1 MSNARVEYSLK
12 LLTVFSVGLAWLATG
27 SLSAQTLGQPPVQ
40 ACKPGDFTVVGYPS
54 EFGPK
59 AGANFPVLIDSKFE
73 GEFLTTE
80 KIWVPVI
87 RTAVDKWNGI
97 GGSDWSFTIEGFG
110 GADGGDGK
118 TTIAAC
124 GFTFTCPGEV
134 PEPPGGEVPPGIPG
148 TVAPQ
153 SIIAVTLIFGDDS
166 LSDRIEDS
174 DIFFNPE
181 LPVWTEPTNAQIDFE
196 SVLLHELGHA
206 LGQGHNDNCV
216 VGPTIME
223 SSFDVGEIRRTLSD
237 SEKEGVQYLYPSSS
251 SQAIRVFESD
261 VPVRFEAVEGEP
273 SPFPQTANI
282 YGTRGGRWRATTSQP
297 WLTVSA
303 ADGKAPWFLG
313 TGVSA
318 VDFIVDT
325 SNLGGGEE
333 GFEYGAVA
341 TFAVDG
347 HDGPATN
354 IEVSV
359 NVSPT
364 APVGVA
370 PFLTRQGIVNGANLL
385 SQSLAPGSLFTLFG
399 ERLSGSTMTAGDFP
413 LPETLDGT
421 QVLINT
427 VEAPLLYVSPTQVNG
442 QVPFGTHLGRGGVIV
457 KTGLGM
463 TSSVP
468 ADFTEAAPEL
478 FLFGENQAI
487 VLNSDFTLNT
497 PDNPAQ
503 QGSKI
508 SVFFTGQGPVDPPV
522 TAGRRAPFE
531 PLSWITDIDEAVA
544 KIGGVDSNV
553 FFIGLAPGFAG
564 LAQADL
570 ELPVG
575 LWRQL
580 PIRLTIKGNQSNIG
594 FVSVAE

>member
-1 MSNARVEYSLK
+1 M
-12 LLTVFSVGLAWLATG
+12 
-27 SLSAQTLGQPPVQ
+27 
-40 ACKPGDFTVVGYPS
+40 VGYPF

-59 AGANFPVLIDSKFE
+59 AGANSPVLIDPKFE

-80 KIWVPVI
+80 DIWVPVI
-87 RTAVDKWNGI
+87 RRGVDKFNGVS
-97 GGSDWSFTIEGFG
+97 GSDWSFRIEGFG
-110 GADGGDGK
+110 ELDSTDGK

-124 GFTFTCPGEV
+124 GFNFPCPGEP
-134 PEPPGGEVPPGIPG
+134 PEPPGGDVPPGIPG

-153 SIIAVTLIFGDDS
+153 PVIAGTLLFGDDT
-166 LSDRIEDS
+166 LKDRIEDA
-174 DIFFNPE
+174 DIVFNPQ
-181 LPVWTEPTNAQIDFE
+181 LPVWPEPSNAQIDFE

-206 LGQGHNDNCV
+206 LGLGHNDNCV

-223 SSFDVGEIRRTLSD
+223 SLVDLGEVKRTLSD
-237 SEKEGVQYLYPSSS
+237 SEKEGVNYLYPSSS
-251 SQAIRVFESD
+251 SQAIRVFASD

-273 SPFPQTANI
+273 SPFPQDLTI
-282 YGTRGGRWRATTSQP
+282 YGTRAERWTTSTSEP
-297 WLTVSA
+297 WLTISPPS
-303 ADGKAPWFLG
+303 DRIRPD
-313 TGVSA
+313 GVSE
-318 VDFIVDT
+318 VEFIVDT

-333 GFEYGAVA
+333 GFEYTALA
-341 TFAVDG
+341 TFAVDD

-370 PFLTRQGIVNGANLL
+370 PVLTRQGIVNGANLL

-399 ERLSGSTMTAGDFP
+399 ERLAGSTITGEDFP

-427 VEAPLLYVSPTQVNG
+427 VPAALLYVSPTQING
-442 QVPFGTHLGRGGVIV
+442 QVPYGTHLGRGGVIV

-468 ADFTEAAPEL
+468 ADFIEAAPEL
-478 FLFGENQAI
+478 FLFGEDQAI
-487 VLNSDFTLNT
+487 ALNSDFTLNT
-497 PDNPAQ
+497 PENPAE

-522 TAGRRAPFE
+522 PAGRPAPSE

-553 FFIGLAPGFAG
+553 FYIGLAPGWAG

-570 ELPVG
+570 EVPVG

-580 PIRLTIKGNQSNIG
+580 PIRLTIKGNQSNMG
-594 FVSVAE
+594 FVSVRE

>member
-12 LLTVFSVGLAWLATG
+12 LLTVFALGFALLASN
-27 SLSAQTLGQPPVQ
+27 SLSAQTLGQPPVE
-40 ACKPGDFTVVGYPS
+40 ACKPGDFTVVGYPF

-59 AGANFPVLIDSKFE
+59 AGANFPVLIDERFE

-80 KIWVPVI
+80 DIWVPVI
-87 RTAVDKWNGI
+87 RTGVDKWNGI
-97 GGSDWSFTIEGFG
+97 AGSDWSFNIEGFG
-110 GADGGDGK
+110 GADSDDGK

-153 SIIAVTLIFGDDS
+153 AIIAVTVIFGDDS
-166 LSDRIEDS
+166 LNDRIADS
-174 DIFFNPE
+174 DIFFNPQ

-206 LGQGHNDNCV
+206 LGLGHNDNCV

-223 SSFDVGEIRRTLSD
+223 SLVDLGEIKRTLSN
-237 SEKEGVQYLYPSSS
+237 SEKEGVKYLYPSSS

-261 VPVRFEAVEGEP
+261 VPVRFEAAEGEP
-273 SPFPQTANI
+273 SPFPQFINI
-282 YGTRGGRWRATTSQP
+282 YGTRGGRWTTSTSEP
-297 WLTVSA
+297 WLTIKEPS
-303 ADGKAPWFLG
+303 DRFPPD
-313 TGVSA
+313 GVSE
-318 VDFIVDT
+318 VGFVVDT

-333 GFEYGAVA
+333 GVEWPAQA
-341 TFAVDG
+341 TFSVDG
-347 HDGPATN
+347 HPGTT
-354 IEVSV
+354 IEVRV
-359 NVSPT
+359 NV
-364 APVGVA
+364 APAPPFGVEPA
-370 PFLTRQGIVNGANLL
+370 LTRQGIVNGANLL

-399 ERLSGSTMTAGDFP
+399 ERLAGSTITAEDFP
-413 LPETLDGT
+413 LPETLGGT

-427 VEAPLLYVSPTQVNG
+427 VPAPLLYVSPTQING
-442 QVPFGTHLGRGGVIV
+442 QVPFGIHLGRGGVIV

-468 ADFTEAAPEL
+468 ADFIEAAPEL
-478 FLFGENQAI
+478 FLFGEDQAI

-497 PDNPAQ
+497 PENPAA

-522 TAGRRAPFE
+522 AAGRRAPFE
-531 PLSWITDIDEAVA
+531 PLSWITMIDEAVA

-580 PIRLTIKGNQSNIG
+580 PIRLTIKGKESNMG
-594 FVSVAE
+594 FVSVKE

>member
-12 LLTVFSVGLAWLATG
+12 LLTVFALGFALLASN
-27 SLSAQTLGQPPVQ
+27 SLSAQTLGQPPVE
-40 ACKPGDFTVVGYPS
+40 ACKPGDFTVVGYPF

-59 AGANFPVLIDSKFE
+59 AGANFPVLIDERFE

-87 RTAVDKWNGI
+87 RTGVDKWNGI
-97 GGSDWSFTIEGFG
+97 SGSDWSFNIEGFG
-110 GADGGDGK
+110 GADSDDGK
-118 TTIAAC
+118 TTIAPCGLSFAC
-124 GFTFTCPGEV
+124 SGEV

-153 SIIAVTLIFGDDS
+153 AIIAVTVIFGDDT
-166 LSDRIEDS
+166 LNDRIADS
-174 DIFFNPE
+174 DIFFNPQ

-206 LGQGHNDNCV
+206 LGLGHNDNCV

-223 SSFDVGEIRRTLSD
+223 SLVDLGEIKRTLSN
-237 SEKEGVQYLYPSSS
+237 SEKEGVKYLYPSSS

-261 VPVRFEAVEGEP
+261 VPVRFEAAEGEP
-273 SPFPQTANI
+273 SPFPQFINI
-282 YGTRGGRWRATTSQP
+282 YGTRGRRWTTSTSEP
-297 WLTVSA
+297 WLTIKEPS
-303 ADGKAPWFLG
+303 DRFPPD
-313 TGVSA
+313 GVSE
-318 VDFIVDT
+318 VGFVVDT
-325 SNLGGGEE
+325 SNLGAGEE
-333 GFEYGAVA
+333 GFEYGALA
-341 TFAVDG
+341 TFALDS
-347 HDGPATN
+347 HDGPATT
-354 IEVSV
+354 IEVRV
-359 NVSPT
+359 NVAPT
-364 APVGVA
+364 PPAGVA
-370 PFLTRQGIVNGANLL
+370 PALTRQGIVNGANLL

-399 ERLSGSTMTAGDFP
+399 ERLAGSTITAEDFP
-413 LPETLDGT
+413 LPETLGGT
-421 QVLINT
+421 QVLINAKP
-427 VEAPLLYVSPTQVNG
+427 APLLYVSPTQING
-442 QVPFGTHLGRGGVIV
+442 QIPFGAHLGRGGVIV

-468 ADFTEAAPEL
+468 ADFIEAAPEL

-497 PDNPAQ
+497 PENPAA

-522 TAGRRAPFE
+522 AAGRRAPFE
-531 PLSWITDIDEAVA
+531 PLSWITMIDEAEA

-580 PIRLTIKGNQSNIG
+580 PIRLTIKGKESNMG
-594 FVSVAE
+594 FVSVKE